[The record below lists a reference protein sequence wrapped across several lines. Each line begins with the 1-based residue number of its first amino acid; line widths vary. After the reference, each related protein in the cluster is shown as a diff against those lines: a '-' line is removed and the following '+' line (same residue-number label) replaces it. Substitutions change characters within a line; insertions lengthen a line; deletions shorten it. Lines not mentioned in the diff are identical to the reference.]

1 MATSSG
7 SPDPLSRQA
16 HLDRARRRLND
27 AGLEAPRRVAEWLL
41 MEVLGCDRG
50 RLYARS
56 AQPVPPADAAR
67 FDEMVARCVAGE
79 PPQHVLGYTAFR
91 GLRIEVSPA
100 VMIPRPET
108 EEVAGAALAAVEAV
122 DRPRVLDVGTGS
134 GCIALALKHERPDAV
149 VRGWDVS
156 PEALAVARR
165 NADRLGLA
173 VRFAEVDLFS
183 DEAAGALDERVDL
196 LVSNP
201 PYIPDDEVD
210 TLPAVVRDYD
220 PPRALFSGD
229 DPLRFYRRLADR
241 APALCAPGARVVLET
256 HADYADAAADVLR
269 RAGLRDVGVDDD
281 LSGRP
286 RILTAR
292 GPGLE
297 GEDDGA

>member
-1 MATSSG
+1 MGASRPHESM
-7 SPDPLSRQA
+7 SRQT
-16 HLDRARRRLND
+16 HLDRARRRLD
-27 AGLEAPRRVAEWLL
+27 AAGLEAPRRLAEWLL
-41 MEVLGCDRG
+41 TEVLGCDRG
-50 RLYARS
+50 HLYARS
-56 AQPVPPADAAR
+56 DKPVPPADAAR
-67 FDEMVARCVAGE
+67 FDEMVARCEAGE

-108 EEVAGAALAAVEAV
+108 EEVAGAAVSAVEAV

-134 GCIALALKHERPDAV
+134 GCIALALKHERPDAL

-156 PEALAVARR
+156 PEALAVARQ

-183 DEAAGALDERVDL
+183 NEAAGAPGDRVDL

-201 PYIPDDEVD
+201 PYIPDDEAD

-220 PPRALFSGD
+220 PPEALFSGD

-241 APALCAPGARVVLET
+241 APALCVPGAAVVLEV
-256 HADYADAAADVLR
+256 HADYADPAADVLR
-269 RAGLRDVGVDDD
+269 RAGLRDVGVEDD
-281 LSGRP
+281 LGGRP

-292 GPGLE
+292 VPDAE
-297 GEDDGA
+297 REDDGA